1 MSKIKEKIL
10 VFRFS
15 AMGDVAM
22 TVPIIREFVEQNK
35 EVELLIV
42 TRHFFAPFFQSI
54 PNTTI
59 IGVNIENYNG
69 IVGLKKLADELKEYK
84 PTMIADLHNV
94 LRTRFLKLFLYKY
107 VKKIATLDK
116 NRKERKLLTRK
127 KNKKLFPLRPVSECY
142 ADVFRKLGFHL
153 QLSHKLTTSPIKK
166 ENSIGIA
173 PFANYKE
180 KMLPLNKMKEI
191 CVNLAKENYHIFL
204 FGGGKEESEILDSW
218 QKLHPN
224 IHSLSGKITLKEQ
237 MNCISQ
243 LPVMVTMDSANMHI
257 ASLVGTKVIS
267 IWGATHPFAGFLGY
281 GQEQKDIIQNNDL
294 ACRPCSIFGN
304 KTCYRKDW
312 ACTRNLDNFD
322 ILNKI
327 KDQIIIKN

>member
-22 TVPIIREFVEQNK
+22 TVPVLREFIEQNK
-35 EVELLIV
+35 DLELLIV

-54 PNTTI
+54 PNITF
-59 IGVNIENYNG
+59 IGVDIENYNG
-69 IVGLKKLADELKEYK
+69 ILGLKKRADELKVYQ

-94 LRTRFLKLFLYKY
+94 LRTKILKLFLSNH
-107 VKKIATLDK
+107 VKKIATLNK
-116 NRKERKLLTRK
+116 NRKEKKLLTRR
-127 KNKKLFPLRPVSECY
+127 KNKKFCPLRPVSEYY
-142 ADVFRKLGFHL
+142 ADVFRRLGFNL
-153 QLSHKLTTSPIKK
+153 QLSHKLPSNPIKK
-166 ENSIGIA
+166 KKSIGIA

-180 KMLPLNKMKEI
+180 KMFPLNKMKEI
-191 CVNLAKENYHIFL
+191 CVNLARENYQVYL
-204 FGGGKEESEILDSW
+204 FGGGKKETEVLNSW

-224 IHSLSGKITLKEQ
+224 IHSLSGQITLKDQ
-237 MNCISQ
+237 MKMIGQ
-243 LPVMVTMDSANMHI
+243 LPLMITMDSANMHI

-281 GQEQKDIIQNNDL
+281 GQQVSDVIQVNDL
-294 ACRPCSIFGN
+294 PCRPCSIFGN
-304 KTCYRKDW
+304 KPCYRKDW
-312 ACTRNLDNFD
+312 ACTRNLDNSY

-327 KDQIIIKN
+327 KNQNIL